1 MPDQILS
8 LEKISKKYNQ
18 AKTCISLFENFDLS
32 IGSGEFITITGPSG
46 SGKTTLLNII
56 GLIDKF
62 DKGRAYLNGKEI
74 TGISSEEKNQIRRK
88 YFGFV
93 YQNYN
98 LLDHFNA
105 IENVALPLILNNE
118 SLFNAK
124 KKASNMLEIFDL
136 NGRELHYP
144 NTLSG
149 GEQQR
154 VAIAR
159 ALINK
164 PRIILADEP
173 TGNLDKENSKKI
185 FNYLINYVESEKIS
199 LVIATHNN
207 ELKERSTKKI
217 ELTK

>member
-1 MPDQILS
+1 
-8 LEKISKKYNQ
+8 
-18 AKTCISLFENFDLS
+18 
-32 IGSGEFITITGPSG
+32 
-46 SGKTTLLNII
+46 
-56 GLIDKF
+56 
-62 DKGRAYLNGKEI
+62 
-74 TGISSEEKNQIRRK
+74 
-88 YFGFV
+88 
-93 YQNYN
+93 
-98 LLDHFNA
+98 
-105 IENVALPLILNNE
+105 
-118 SLFNAK
+118 
-124 KKASNMLEIFDL
+124 MLEILDL
-136 NGRELHYP
+136 KGRELHYP

-185 FNYLINYVESEKIS
+185 FNYLIDYVESEKIS

-207 ELKERSTKKI
+207 EMKDKSTKKI

>member
-1 MPDQILS
+1 
-8 LEKISKKYNQ
+8 
-18 AKTCISLFENFDLS
+18 
-32 IGSGEFITITGPSG
+32 
-46 SGKTTLLNII
+46 
-56 GLIDKF
+56 
-62 DKGRAYLNGKEI
+62 
-74 TGISSEEKNQIRRK
+74 
-88 YFGFV
+88 
-93 YQNYN
+93 
-98 LLDHFNA
+98 
-105 IENVALPLILNNE
+105 
-118 SLFNAK
+118 
-124 KKASNMLEIFDL
+124 MLEIFDL
-136 NGRELHYP
+136 KGRELHYP

-185 FNYLINYVESEKIS
+185 FNYLIDYVESEKIS

-207 ELKERSTKKI
+207 EMKDKSTKKI

>member
-1 MPDQILS
+1 
-8 LEKISKKYNQ
+8 
-18 AKTCISLFENFDLS
+18 
-32 IGSGEFITITGPSG
+32 
-46 SGKTTLLNII
+46 
-56 GLIDKF
+56 
-62 DKGRAYLNGKEI
+62 
-74 TGISSEEKNQIRRK
+74 
-88 YFGFV
+88 
-93 YQNYN
+93 
-98 LLDHFNA
+98 
-105 IENVALPLILNNE
+105 
-118 SLFNAK
+118 
-124 KKASNMLEIFDL
+124 MLEIFDL
-136 NGRELHYP
+136 KGRESHYP

-185 FNYLINYVESEKIS
+185 FNYLIDYVESEKIT

-207 ELKERSTKKI
+207 EMKEKSTKKI

>member
-1 MPDQILS
+1 
-8 LEKISKKYNQ
+8 
-18 AKTCISLFENFDLS
+18 
-32 IGSGEFITITGPSG
+32 
-46 SGKTTLLNII
+46 
-56 GLIDKF
+56 
-62 DKGRAYLNGKEI
+62 
-74 TGISSEEKNQIRRK
+74 
-88 YFGFV
+88 
-93 YQNYN
+93 
-98 LLDHFNA
+98 
-105 IENVALPLILNNE
+105 
-118 SLFNAK
+118 
-124 KKASNMLEIFDL
+124 MLEIFDL
-136 NGRELHYP
+136 KGRELHYP

>member
-1 MPDQILS
+1 
-8 LEKISKKYNQ
+8 
-18 AKTCISLFENFDLS
+18 
-32 IGSGEFITITGPSG
+32 
-46 SGKTTLLNII
+46 
-56 GLIDKF
+56 
-62 DKGRAYLNGKEI
+62 
-74 TGISSEEKNQIRRK
+74 
-88 YFGFV
+88 
-93 YQNYN
+93 
-98 LLDHFNA
+98 
-105 IENVALPLILNNE
+105 
-118 SLFNAK
+118 
-124 KKASNMLEIFDL
+124 MLEIFDL
-136 NGRELHYP
+136 KGRELHYP

-207 ELKERSTKKI
+207 EMKDKSTKKI